1 MTGFFR
7 TQNLSIYQKRRC
19 VMNDT
24 AYQDDKPINQR
35 QVKSKKRVAD
45 FGEVFTNEREV
56 KAMLDL
62 LPPEIWHKITATFLE
77 PACGNGNFLAQILS
91 RKLDAVLQSLS
102 AKKIPKKS
110 QAFNYGYY
118 AIYAVSSIYGIEILA
133 DNCTE
138 CHERLLALFIA
149 HYQKNFKKTDP
160 QVIKVVQY
168 LLSKNIVNHDALFNK
183 DNPIIFSEWKFMGEM
198 VTRRD
203 FVYGELVKDEQ
214 LSKTD
219 KYRFKNELLNFY
231 DPIHFL
237 KIYEQG

>member
-1 MTGFFR
+1 MT
-7 TQNLSIYQKRRC
+7 N
-19 VMNDT
+19 T
-24 AYQDDKPINQR
+24 APQANNK

-56 KAMLDL
+56 NAMLNL
-62 LPPEIWHKITATFLE
+62 LPEEIWHNIAATFLE

-138 CHERLLALFIA
+138 CRERLLALFIA

-168 LLSKNIVNHDALFNK
+168 LLSKNIVNGDALFNT
-183 DNPIIFSEWKFMGEM
+183 PIVFSEWAFVGEIVHRTDYLYENM
-198 VTRRD
+198 VD
-203 FVYGELVKDEQ
+203 SKDYLKEYD
-214 LSKTD
+214 SHT
-219 KYRFKNELLNFY
+219 KYQPVHYLQVNE
-231 DPIHFL
+231 HTQW
-237 KIYEQG
+237 KI